1 MKIVIIGG
9 GKVAYHLANALH
21 REHVITIV
29 ESDAET
35 AKYLANKLSVEVVFG
50 DGTTVAVLSQVCDG
64 ADILMSLTGLDEVN
78 LIACQVGKKYFHIPT
93 AIARVNNPRNF
104 EVMGLFGVDKVFSG
118 TKLLAE
124 MIEQEIIFSGLRIV
138 HQIENSDRVLCEF
151 VLSEQ
156 SAACNRTLIEYDF
169 VKDSRVVLI
178 TTKDGGVVTPVGS
191 TVMRGGDT
199 MMMVC
204 PRKRLEAI
212 WKGMV
217 HF

>member
-9 GKVAYHLANALH
+9 GKVAYYLANAMY
-21 REHVITIV
+21 REHEITIV
-29 ESDAET
+29 ESDTET
-35 AKYLANKLSVEVVFG
+35 AKILANGLDATVVCG
-50 DGTTVAVLSQVCDG
+50 DGSTVDVLRQVAEDT
-64 ADILMSLTGLDEVN
+64 DILMSLTGLDEVN
-78 LIACQVGKKYFHIPT
+78 LIACQVAKRHFRIPT
-93 AIARVNNPRNF
+93 TVARVNNPKNL

-124 MIEQEIIFSGLRIV
+124 MIEQEIAYSGLRIV
-138 HQIENSDRVLCEF
+138 HGIENSDRVLCEF
-151 VLSEQ
+151 VLSPH
-156 SAACNRTLIEYDF
+156 SDACDKTLIEYDF

-178 TTKDGGVVTPVGS
+178 TTQKGDVVTPVGS
-191 TVMRGGDT
+191 TVMHAEDT

-217 HF
+217 RP